1 MNVGAL
7 DTQDTYVCDQ
17 VEKTCAKIKTKFPD
31 VTFDICSHPTHRGA
45 IIDAHVPTD
54 DDFEVLDLVNPDL
67 DDLLIE
73 EDIAIYVRVCSV

>member
-1 MNVGAL
+1 MNADAL
-7 DTQDTYVCDQ
+7 DTQDAYVSSQ
-17 VEKTCAKIKTKFPD
+17 VEKTCAKIKTKFPH
-31 VTFDICSHPTHRGA
+31 VTFEICPHPTHRGA
-45 IIDAHVPTD
+45 VIDAHVPTD